1 MSIPNCETLYHGL
14 CGPTERTG
22 LLQGLVVSGRCS
34 DRMTVGHT
42 VSRSHPTP
50 HYAGQRRS
58 IQRTKPACQRPPSAA
73 IDPAVEKLVLKTLTP
88 ASIVVAVSRY
98 STSCGTE
105 PPRLIAESGR
115 RSAGRE
121 SPATAGRRRN
131 SATEVIDVLTDLF
144 SLPSIP
150 TTPTSTASRRSRLGP
165 PRQWVATGGPRRRP
179 SCGIR
184 RPRTAASQATA
195 PVPRPPPQ
203 WRHLLRGE
211 RRPVPFLPAAAA
223 TPALAAPI
231 AKPFS
236 VPTIGPASRRFHR
249 YASTR
254 VPRLR
259 GQAVYAP
266 TFKLDRSGVLVT
278 VRPTPSTH
286 LGDDVQPPEV
296 PPRDNHQPQ

>member
-165 PRQWVATGGPRRRP
+165 PRQWVATAGPDGAHRAGFAVRERPHRKLQRLFRDHLLNGDIFYGVNDDQSLFYRLPPRLQRWRPPLQSRFRYRP
-179 SCGIR
+179 SVCI
-184 RPRTAASQATA
+184 ATI
-195 PVPRPPPQ
+195 PP
-203 WRHLLRGE
+203 L
-211 RRPVPFLPAAAA
+211 
-223 TPALAAPI
+223 
-231 AKPFS
+231 
-236 VPTIGPASRRFHR
+236 RFHPG
-249 YASTR
+249 
-254 VPRLR
+254 PRLR